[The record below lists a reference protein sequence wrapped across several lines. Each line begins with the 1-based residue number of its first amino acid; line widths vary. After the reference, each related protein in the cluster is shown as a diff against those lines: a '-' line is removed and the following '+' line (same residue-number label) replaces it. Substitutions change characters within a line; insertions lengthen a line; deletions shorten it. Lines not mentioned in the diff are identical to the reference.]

1 VARRV
6 DSFIQ
11 PHGCLLLIESVH
23 HGNTAKV
30 AHAIA
35 GVLDAEIAVG
45 PTL

>member
-1 VARRV
+1 MARGV
-6 DSFIQ
+6 ESFIR
-11 PHGCLLLIESVH
+11 PHRCLLLIESVH